1 MGQIAMS
8 APIKEKENVSRFKT
22 KFPFLHIR
30 QGRRKPTLRIGQV
43 ISVSDPQQKFP
54 TTYIPNQVPN
64 FDTTVDVKVKVGEQ
78 QLNFEKLPST
88 AQIANS
94 GTNGVVVSDS
104 RDAMCAEVDSMLRQ
118 AKGIL
123 ESVDYNKAVVE
134 SCDEIIAKLNP
145 QIAKD
150 KQQEQDISNLKS
162 DMNGVKGTLSEIKS
176 LLSDALKLS
185 KN

>member
-1 MGQIAMS
+1 MFQG
-8 APIKEKENVSRFKT
+8 
-22 KFPFLHIR
+22 LR
-30 QGRRKPTLRIGQV
+30 QNSLFYILDKGGEKPTLRIGQV

-145 QIAKD
+145 QVAKD
-150 KQQEQDISNLKS
+150 KQQEQDISKLKS

>member
-1 MGQIAMS
+1 M
-8 APIKEKENVSRFKT
+8 
-22 KFPFLHIR
+22 
-30 QGRRKPTLRIGQV
+30 
-43 ISVSDPQQKFP
+43 
-54 TTYIPNQVPN
+54 PN

-78 QLNFEKLPST
+78 QLNFEKLPSN

-123 ESVDYNKAVVE
+123 ESVEYNKAVVE
-134 SCDEIIAKLNP
+134 SCDEILAKLNP

-150 KQQEQDISNLKS
+150 KQQEQDISKLKS

>member
-1 MGQIAMS
+1 MFQG
-8 APIKEKENVSRFKT
+8 
-22 KFPFLHIR
+22 LR
-30 QGRRKPTLRIGQV
+30 QNSLFYILDKGGEKPTLRIGQV

-54 TTYIPNQVPN
+54 TTYIPNQAPN

-134 SCDEIIAKLNP
+134 SCDEILSKLNP
-145 QIAKD
+145 QIAKE
-150 KQQEQDISNLKS
+150 KAQEQKISQLETKMS
-162 DMNGVKGTLSEIKS
+162 GIEGTLSNIQGM
-176 LLSDALKLS
+176 LAQALKP
-185 KN
+185 KA

>member
-1 MGQIAMS
+1 MS
-8 APIKEKENVSRFKT
+8 QLVNYRIIEAGLRALADKAHESAVAQEEGKPIPCGLSE
-22 KFPFLHIR
+22 
-30 QGRRKPTLRIGQV
+30 G
-43 ISVSDPQQKFP
+43 D
-54 TTYIPNQVPN
+54 
-64 FDTTVDVKVKVGEQ
+64 
-78 QLNFEKLPST
+78 
-88 AQIANS
+88 
-94 GTNGVVVSDS
+94 
-104 RDAMCAEVDSMLRQ
+104 
-118 AKGIL
+118 L

-134 SCDEIIAKLNP
+134 SCDEILAKLNP

>member
-1 MGQIAMS
+1 M
-8 APIKEKENVSRFKT
+8 
-22 KFPFLHIR
+22 
-30 QGRRKPTLRIGQV
+30 
-43 ISVSDPQQKFP
+43 
-54 TTYIPNQVPN
+54 
-64 FDTTVDVKVKVGEQ
+64 
-78 QLNFEKLPST
+78 
-88 AQIANS
+88 
-94 GTNGVVVSDS
+94 
-104 RDAMCAEVDSMLRQ
+104 
-118 AKGIL
+118 
-123 ESVDYNKAVVE
+123 E